1 MQDQRV
7 APNQLERFVG
17 QARAFQ
23 SRRDDYE
30 RFCHL
35 IGSLLELTLG
45 FDYTAKA
52 RAATGFWMGHWQNGL
67 EAAKIEAK
75 GIEQLCLAFEHQLGP
90 QFDEAVVT
98 VLNTSGRVIVSGIGK
113 SGHVGR
119 KFAATLSST
128 GTPAQFIHPS
138 EASHGDLGAITKND
152 AVILIS
158 NSGESGEL
166 SAIVEHCKR
175 FDIASVGITAAP
187 ESTLAR
193 NVKIVLHIPKAE
205 EACPNGLAPT
215 TSTTLQLVLCDALAV
230 TLLKARKFMPSDFRV
245 YHPGGQLGA
254 QIRTVQSLMHTGKE
268 LPVVPLKVTMREAI
282 IEMSGKGFG
291 IIGIVDEDQ
300 RVVGVISDGDL
311 RRHIADAGLL
321 DMPVSSVMTKNPRV
335 IDADALVSEAARNM
349 ELNKI
354 SALFVLDGNHKLT
367 GLIRFSD
374 LLRSGVV

>member
-1 MQDQRV
+1 
-7 APNQLERFVG
+7 
-17 QARAFQ
+17 
-23 SRRDDYE
+23 
-30 RFCHL
+30 
-35 IGSLLELTLG
+35 
-45 FDYTAKA
+45 
-52 RAATGFWMGHWQNGL
+52 MGHWQNGL
-67 EAAKIEAK
+67 EAARIEGK
-75 GIEQLCLAFEHQLGP
+75 GIRQLCDAFERQLGP
-90 QFDEAVVT
+90 HFDDAVNT
-98 VLNTSGRVIVSGIGK
+98 ILATSGRVIVSGIGK

-152 AVILIS
+152 AVFLIS

-166 SAIVEHCKR
+166 SSIIEHCKR
-175 FDIASVGITAAP
+175 FDISSIGITAAP
-187 ESTLAR
+187 QSTLAR
-193 NVKIVLHIPKAE
+193 NVKIILHVPKAE

-282 IEMSGKGFG
+282 VEMSGKGFG
-291 IIGIVDEDQ
+291 IIGIVDEGH

-321 DMPVSSVMTKNPRV
+321 DMPVSAVMTKDPRF
-335 IDADALVSEAARNM
+335 IGADALVSEAARNM

-354 SALFVLDGNHKLT
+354 SALFVLDEDRKLN